1 MINEV
6 VKYCNTLSIKNEDFF
21 IYFLF
26 RGYLFFI
33 SWLFIFYRYICT
45 IFCLCNHANKCLI
58 SIGLLLVELPSK
70 NNIHP
75 NSISPV

>member
-33 SWLFIFYRYICT
+33 SWLFIFYFVVIYFLFRGYLFFIV
-45 IFCLCNHANKCLI
+45 IFALYFVYATTRIN
-58 SIGLLLVELPSK
+58 V
-70 NNIHP
+70 
-75 NSISPV
+75 